1 MLPRH
6 FAFVLLMQKITAI
19 EQQKRNKER
28 VSIFLDGEFAF
39 GLAYETAAGL
49 RVGQEL
55 SEEAVAQLQDQET
68 VVQARQSAFR
78 FISFRPRSIAEVRRN
93 LLGKQYDEALVEAI
107 LNDLV
112 AREYLDDETFA
123 AYWVEQRESFKP
135 RSRVAL
141 RHELYEKGV
150 PRAIIDKVVQ
160 DVDEDDAAIK
170 AAARRAYR
178 WFTLGE
184 DEFTEKLIAYL
195 RRRGFN
201 YRIAR
206 KTAESAWRNQEENDT
221 PAQRR

>member
-1 MLPRH
+1 
-6 FAFVLLMQKITAI
+6 MQKITAI

-39 GLAYETAAGL
+39 GLAFETAAGL

-55 SEEAVAQLQDQET
+55 SEEAIAQLQDQET

-93 LLGKQYDEALVEAI
+93 LIGKQYDEALVEAI

-112 AREYLDDETFA
+112 AREYLDDEEFA

-135 RSRVAL
+135 RSRMAL

-170 AAARRAYR
+170 AASRRAYR
-178 WFTLGE
+178 WSALGE
-184 DEFTEKLIAYL
+184 DEFTEKMIAYL

-206 KTAESAWRNQEENDT
+206 KTAEQSWRDQKENDI